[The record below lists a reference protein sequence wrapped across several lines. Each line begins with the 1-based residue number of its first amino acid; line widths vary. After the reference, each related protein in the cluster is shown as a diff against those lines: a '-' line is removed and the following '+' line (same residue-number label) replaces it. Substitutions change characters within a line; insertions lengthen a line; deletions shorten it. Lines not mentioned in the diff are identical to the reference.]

1 MAEKKYD
8 LKTIIAFLVPVL
20 LGAGGMQTVNYAGK
34 ADCRPPER
42 VLALEM
48 RIDTLASRN
57 DLYRLKTALDSVAF
71 DMKKRAVMDSLGN
84 HRIGE
89 KVDTMMARIDKI
101 SRVVNQMN
109 HVDKFGL
116 ACDGSFQN
124 GSLARR

>member
-8 LKTIIAFLVPVL
+8 LKTVLTIIIPLL

-34 ADCRPPER
+34 ADCGPPER
-42 VLALEM
+42 VIALEM

-57 DLYRLKTALDSVAF
+57 DLYRLKTAIDSVAF
-71 DMKKRAVMDSLGN
+71 DMKKRAVIDSLGN

-116 ACDGSFQN
+116 ACDGSLQA
-124 GSLARR
+124 GALARR

>member
-8 LKTIIAFLVPVL
+8 LKTILTIIIPLL

-34 ADCRPPER
+34 ADCGPSTR
-42 VLALEM
+42 VQSIEM
-48 RIDTLASRN
+48 RLDTMASRN

-71 DMKKRAVMDSLGN
+71 ESRKRAVMDSIGSHQL
-84 HRIGE
+84 GE

-116 ACDGSFQN
+116 ACDGSLQA
-124 GSLARR
+124 GALARR

>member
-8 LKTIIAFLVPVL
+8 LKTILTIIVPLL

-34 ADCRPPER
+34 TDCEPPER

-116 ACDGSFQN
+116 ACDGSLQN
-124 GSLARR
+124 GALARR

>member
-8 LKTIIAFLVPVL
+8 LKTILTIIIPLI

-34 ADCRPPER
+34 ADCGPPDR
-42 VLALEM
+42 VIALEM
-48 RIDTLASRN
+48 RVDTLASRN
-57 DLYRLKTALDSVAF
+57 DLYRLKTAIDSVAF
-71 DMKKRAVMDSLGN
+71 DMKKRAVIDSLGN

>member
-8 LKTIIAFLVPVL
+8 LKTILTFLVPAL

-34 ADCRPPER
+34 PDCGPPER

-116 ACDGSFQN
+116 ACESSN
-124 GSLARR
+124 LTGSLARR

>member
-1 MAEKKYD
+1 MAAPKYD
-8 LKTIIAFLVPVL
+8 LKTILTIIIPLL

-34 ADCRPPER
+34 ADCGQPER
-42 VLALEM
+42 VTALEM

-71 DMKKRAVMDSLGN
+71 DMKKKAVMDSIGSHQL
-84 HRIGE
+84 GE

-116 ACDGSFQN
+116 ACDGSLQN
-124 GSLARR
+124 GFLARR

>member
-8 LKTIIAFLVPVL
+8 LKTILTIIIPLL
-20 LGAGGMQTVNYAGK
+20 LGAGGMQTVNSVSN
-34 ADCRPPER
+34 ADSSPPAK
-42 VLALEM
+42 VSALEL
-48 RIDTLASRN
+48 RIDTLAGKN
-57 DLYRLKTALDSVAF
+57 DLYRLEQALDSVAF
-71 DMKKRAVMDSLGN
+71 DMRKRAVIDSIGN
-84 HRIGE
+84 HQISE

-109 HVDKFGL
+109 HVDKYGL